1 MSSQPG
7 WNWCHLCQG
16 LFFSG
21 NASQGVCPGN
31 GGAPHAATGLL
42 GFQLK
47 YALLIGD
54 DVGDAQPGWRWC
66 RKCQGLFY
74 SLNPISVC
82 PDGVAHDPSGSG
94 PYSLQIGD
102 SVPGT
107 QGKWRWCTQCQG
119 LFYTEGASQG
129 VCPAGGLAHNPSGS
143 GPYGVPWPN
152 PTTSF
157 DTGTGAQSI
166 RLGGDPADC
175 NVAVSSTH
183 VCITARGAFACY
195 TKGGELVS
203 PGPGFNATP
212 YPANT
217 FFEQSGISKILSVDV
232 NPLSDTTKD
241 ARVVFD
247 INRKR
252 FFMVFQTR
260 EKLARLLIGVSKS
273 EDPSDGFFVYADPI
287 GTPGEDGHDYQRVGV
302 NSNNLLVSDDMEKL
316 VDPATNAHV
325 FTRTRHLMYSAEDL
339 ATNNGIHRGEWEN
352 VAASNAAPCVHDSPC
367 TDAFWVHRDNATQA
381 SVWGVRNG
389 KVSTVQFSIQTSS
402 GAINGVQA
410 GGQVVDYGSVIN
422 WEVQNAQYRDG
433 KIVFASN
440 DGITWPGQSHP
451 SSVVRLM
458 QLDVSHFFDAKPSVT
473 VLKDRIYGLANADD
487 PPGSLF
493 DYGWPAVAANANGD
507 IVVGCV
513 RSNPTIFTQFR
524 SSVWYRNNP
533 DISPSVLIAQSAA
546 ALSSYHMAG
555 VCADPS
561 SGGVYVAQQFGVA
574 DQSIFWQIRVAE
586 MMDYPV

>member
-31 GGAPHAATGLL
+31 GGAPHAATGPSGL
-42 GFQLK
+42 QLK

-54 DVGDAQPGWRWC
+54 DVAGAQPGWRWC

-82 PDGVAHDPSGSG
+82 PDGVAHDPSQSG
-94 PYSLQIGD
+94 PYSLQISD
-102 SVPGT
+102 SIPGT

-119 LFYTEGASQG
+119 LFYAGGTSQG
-129 VCPAGGLAHNPSGS
+129 VCPSGGLAHDSNGS

-175 NVAVSSTH
+175 NVAVSGTH

-195 TKGGELVS
+195 TKAGELVS
-203 PGPGFNATP
+203 PGPGFTATP
-212 YPANT
+212 YPANI
-217 FFEQSGISKILSVDV
+217 FFEQSGISKILSVDKD
-232 NPLSDTTKD
+232 PLSDTTKD

-260 EKLARLLIGVSKS
+260 EKLARLLIAVSKS
-273 EDPSDGFFVYADPI
+273 EDPTDGFFVYADAI

-302 NSNNLLVSDDMEKL
+302 NSNNLLVSDDMQKL

-352 VAASNAAPCVHDSPC
+352 VAASDAAPCVHDSPC
-367 TDAFWVHRDNATQA
+367 IDAFWVHRDNATQA
-381 SVWGVRNG
+381 SVWGVRDG

-451 SSVVRLM
+451 SSVVRLV
-458 QLDVSHFFDAKPSVT
+458 QLDVSHFFDADPSVT

-524 SSVWYRNNP
+524 SSVWYRNNQ

-546 ALSSYHMAG
+546 ALPSYHMAG
-555 VCADPS
+555 ACADPS
-561 SGGVYVAQQFGVA
+561 SEGVYVAQQFGVA

-586 MMDYPV
+586 MIDYPV